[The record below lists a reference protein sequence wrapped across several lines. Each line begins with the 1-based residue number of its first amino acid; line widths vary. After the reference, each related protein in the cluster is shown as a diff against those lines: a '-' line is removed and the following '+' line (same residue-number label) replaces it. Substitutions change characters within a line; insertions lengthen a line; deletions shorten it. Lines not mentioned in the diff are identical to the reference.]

1 MMQGGTLW
9 GDISRIGGG
18 IPKNKMNTKNTRD
31 GKYSK
36 LGYDSDQPILWD
48 YGVVTRDP
56 DRRKRKP
63 SSLIPSERQDDSDQ
77 KAMR

>member
-1 MMQGGTLW
+1 MLKKDFETFDKGFHTH
-9 GDISRIGGG
+9 
-18 IPKNKMNTKNTRD
+18 
-31 GKYSK
+31 SK

-63 SSLIPSERQDDSDQ
+63 SSLTP
-77 KAMR
+77 